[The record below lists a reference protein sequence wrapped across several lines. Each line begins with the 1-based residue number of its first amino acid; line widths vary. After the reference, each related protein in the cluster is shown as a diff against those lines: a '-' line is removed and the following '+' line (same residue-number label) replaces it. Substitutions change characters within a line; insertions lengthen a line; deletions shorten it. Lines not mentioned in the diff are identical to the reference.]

1 MRRETGRGGKGGV
14 MRGEGRRGM
23 IVLDTSHTKIVDTFH
38 FRYPRAAANIREYS
52 YGTFW
57 HREQCAL

>member
-1 MRRETGRGGKGGV
+1 
-14 MRGEGRRGM
+14 M
-23 IVLDTSHTKIVDTFH
+23 IELDTSHTKIVDTFH